1 MTERRD
7 APPLMHSQIGAPMIW
22 FHLVILLV
30 FLFAGSRLGGVG
42 VGLAGGAGTLLLIAT
57 GLSTDVEADIP
68 WTVIGIIM
76 PVICTIAALQVA
88 GAMDH
93 LVHLTE
99 VMLRRHPKQI
109 TYLAPLSTYL
119 LSFLCGTGHTAY
131 SVLPVIVE
139 VSKEN
144 KIRPSRPLS
153 IAVVASQIAVAAS
166 PISATTAA
174 LLTSVEQ
181 TRGVGYLQIL
191 AIVIPTTFIGCAVG
205 AVVASRQGRELEDD
219 PVYQEREAK
228 GLVSHTSASTM
239 SPDYRPAKGA
249 VTSLWIFLGAVLLI
263 VVYATLSSKQLGIME
278 NPPMDATGAI
288 MLIMLTCAAV
298 ICLVSRHEVAQIAS
312 QSTFRAGMSAA
323 ICILGVAWMGNVFFG
338 AYKDTLI
345 DATGGA
351 LHAVPWL
358 FAVVLYFASPI
369 LFSHAATTKVFI
381 PLAVTIGLSTPTIM
395 ACYPAVANY
404 YLLPNYPTTV
414 AAIEMD
420 DTGSTRV
427 GRFVLNHPFV
437 VPGTV
442 SIAVIVALGFLWAPI
457 VL

>member
-1 MTERRD
+1 
-7 APPLMHSQIGAPMIW
+7 MIW
-22 FHLVILLV
+22 IHLVILLV

-42 VGLAGGAGTLLLIAT
+42 VGLAGGAGTLVLIAT
-57 GLSTDVEADIP
+57 GLSTDVDKDVP

-76 PVICTIAALQVA
+76 PVICTIAALQAA

-99 VMLRRHPKQI
+99 VMLRKHPKHI
-109 TYLAPLSTYL
+109 TYLAPLSTFL
-119 LSFLCGTGHTAY
+119 LSLLCGTGHTAY
-131 SVLPVIVE
+131 SVLPVIIE

-153 IAVVASQIAVAAS
+153 IAVVASQIAVASS

-174 LLTSVEQ
+174 LLTSVEKI
-181 TRGVGYLQIL
+181 GVGYLQIL
-191 AIVIPTTFIGCAVG
+191 AITIPTTFLGCLAG
-205 AVVASRQGRELEDD
+205 AVVASRQGCELEDD
-219 PVYQEREAK
+219 PVYKEREAK
-228 GLVSHTSASTM
+228 GLVSHSSASTL
-239 SPDYRPAKGA
+239 SADYRPAKGA
-249 VTSLWIFLGAVLLI
+249 ITSLWIFLAAVLLI
-263 VVYATLSSKQLGIME
+263 IVYATISSKQLAIMSD
-278 NPPMDATGAI
+278 PPMDATSAI

-298 ICLVSRHEVAQIAS
+298 ICLVSRHQVAQIATEP
-312 QSTFRAGMSAA
+312 TFRAGMSAA
-323 ICILGVAWMGNVFFG
+323 ICIMGVAWMGNVFFHT
-338 AYKDTLI
+338 YQDTI
-345 DATGGA
+345 VNATGDA

-369 LFSHAATTKVFI
+369 LFSHAATTKVFM
-381 PLAVTIGLSTPTIM
+381 PMAVSIGLSATTIM

-427 GRFVLNHPFV
+427 GTFVLNHPFV

-457 VL
+457 IL

>member
-1 MTERRD
+1 
-7 APPLMHSQIGAPMIW
+7 MIW
-22 FHLVILLV
+22 IHLVILLV

-42 VGLAGGAGTLLLIAT
+42 VGLAGGAGTLVLIAT
-57 GLSTDVEADIP
+57 GLSTDVDTDIP

-76 PVICTIAALQVA
+76 PVICTIAALQAA
-88 GAMDH
+88 GAVDH

-99 VMLRRHPKQI
+99 VMLRRHPRQI
-109 TYLAPLSTYL
+109 TYLAPFSTFL
-119 LSFLCGTGHTAY
+119 LSLLCGTGHTAY

-139 VSKEN
+139 VAKEN
-144 KIRPSRPLS
+144 KVRPSRPLS
-153 IAVVASQIAVAAS
+153 IAVVASQIAVASS

-174 LLTSVEQ
+174 LLASVEQ
-181 TRGVGYLQIL
+181 IGVGYLQIL
-191 AIVIPTTFIGCAVG
+191 AITIPTTFLGCLVG
-205 AVVASRQGRELEDD
+205 AVVASRQGCELQDD

-228 GLVSHTSASTM
+228 GLVSHSSASTLK
-239 SPDYRPAKGA
+239 PDYRPAKGA
-249 VTSLWIFLGAVLLI
+249 MAGLWIFLAAVLLI
-263 VVYATLSSKQLGIME
+263 IVYATISSKQLGIMDD
-278 NPPMDATGAI
+278 PPMNATSAI

-298 ICLVSRHEVAQIAS
+298 ICLVSRHQVAQITA

-338 AYKDTLI
+338 AYRDTLI
-345 DATGGA
+345 NATSDA
-351 LHAVPWL
+351 LHSVPWL

-369 LFSHAATTKVFI
+369 LFSHAATTTAFM
-381 PLAVTIGLSTPTIM
+381 PMAVSIGLSATTIM

-437 VPGTV
+437 IPGTV

-457 VL
+457 IL